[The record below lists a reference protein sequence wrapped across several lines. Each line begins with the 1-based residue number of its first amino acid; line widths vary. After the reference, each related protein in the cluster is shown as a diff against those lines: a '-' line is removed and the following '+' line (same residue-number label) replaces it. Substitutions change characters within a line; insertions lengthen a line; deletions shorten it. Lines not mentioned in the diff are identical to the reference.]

1 MSPPAQHKLCMI
13 PGPIECHE
21 DVLTAMAT
29 PATSHIDPSFIQV
42 FSETLKGLRQVVGT
56 TSGQPFV
63 VSGSGT
69 LSWDLAVCNLVETGN
84 RALVL
89 STGLFGDR
97 MVDCLETYGA
107 QVDVLRPADLGG
119 VPDQA
124 QVRAMLEK
132 AGQSG
137 TPYKLVT
144 ITHVDTST
152 GVLVDVQAVSKLVKE
167 VSPTTLVLVDGV
179 CSVAAEPLY
188 MDDWKIDVVMTASQK
203 ALGCPPGLAIIV
215 VSPTALNV
223 WKTRKTKVASYYA
236 SWAKW
241 FPVMQAYEACKPLYF
256 ATPAVQLVMALRVGV
271 QQLLAKGMEHVYE
284 THRTASDEFKKML
297 HDWGLRTLPTS
308 SEVAAHSMT
317 AVYYPP
323 NVKATNLLSSLS
335 HHGVLVAGGV
345 HPSLAGSY
353 FRVGHMGLS
362 VLEPERGYLRKTET
376 ALQRALTESGYNTSA

>member
-21 DVLTAMAT
+21 NVLAAMAT
-29 PATSHIDPSFIQV
+29 PATSHIDPSFIRV

-63 VSGSGT
+63 VAGSGT
-69 LSWDLAVCNLVETGN
+69 LSWDLAVCNLVETGD

-107 QVDVLRPADLGG
+107 QVDVLRPAQLGG

-124 QVRAMLEK
+124 QVRAKVEK
-132 AGQSG
+132 ACQSG
-137 TPYKLVT
+137 TPYKVVT

-152 GVLVDVQAVSKLVKE
+152 GVLVDVQAVSQMVKE

-179 CSVAAEPLY
+179 CSVAAEELY
-188 MDDWKIDVVMTASQK
+188 MDDWEIDVIMTASQK

-215 VSPTALNV
+215 VSPTAL
-223 WKTRKTKVASYYA
+223 TKVPSYYA

-241 FPVMQAYEACKPLYF
+241 HPVMQAYEACKPLYF
-256 ATPAVQLVMALRVGV
+256 ATPAVQLVMALHVGV
-271 QQLLAKGMEHVYE
+271 QQLLAKGMGQVYE
-284 THRTASDEFKKML
+284 AHRVASDEFKKTL
-297 HDWGLRTLPTS
+297 HHWGLRTLPTS

-317 AVYYPP
+317 AVYYPS
-323 NVKATNLLSSLS
+323 NVQAADQLSSLS

-353 FRVGHMGLS
+353 FRVGHMGIS

-376 ALQRALTESGYNTSA
+376 ALERAFTENGYSPLA